1 MSDFHFFLGSLI
13 PWIAAHLQRI
23 TMKRVIKLVV
33 ISLFLYSCRYT
44 NETNEN
50 KLITFDLRE
59 LPETTSVKLSD
70 LGFVDIEYIPL
81 ESNEQCVI
89 PEIIEIIV
97 GDDYYLTHFFTKV
110 YMFQSD
116 GSFVAKIGT
125 EGRGPNE
132 FTVVHDLDI
141 DRKNHNIYLADGWQE
156 RFLVYSEK
164 GDYIRTI
171 RTPIYAAISF
181 RFTDDGILCYN
192 MNQFANVENSYD
204 LIDTSGRIIKSYP
217 NKYPWNKVL
226 QGTALFEENL
236 FYRFNNQL
244 FKKEVYSDTVYM
256 FENLNFKPHL
266 VIEHGEKLLNT
277 KARSEMEALPLFEKY
292 VNQKN
297 IFEFGDYIYYEF
309 GYDFKLGGKNFNRG
323 FIGSKKD
330 EFQTLINAYNGFIN
344 DLDGG
349 PNIRLRTIKDDNS
362 IISWVDPL
370 QLKTIVNSISFKKS
384 TPKFPDKKQELEKLA
399 NSLKETD
406 NPVLI
411 IVRLKK

>member
-1 MSDFHFFLGSLI
+1 MCISCQETINRNSNHI
-13 PWIAAHLQRI
+13 ITYHL
-23 TMKRVIKLVV
+23 K
-33 ISLFLYSCRYT
+33 
-44 NETNEN
+44 
-50 KLITFDLRE
+50 E

-81 ESNEQCVI
+81 ESDEQCVI
-89 PEIIEIIV
+89 PEINDIIV
-97 GDDYYLTHFFTKV
+97 GDGYYLTHFFTKV
-110 YMFQSD
+110 YLFKSD

-141 DRKNHNIYLADGWQE
+141 DRKNHKIYLADGWQE
-156 RFLVYSEK
+156 RFHVYSEK
-164 GDYIRTI
+164 GDYIKTI

-181 RFTDDGILCYN
+181 RFTNDGILCYN

-217 NKYPWNKVL
+217 NRYPWNKVL
-226 QGTALFEENL
+226 QGTAIFEENL

-256 FENLNFKPHL
+256 FENLDFKPHL

-309 GYDFKLGGKNFNRG
+309 GYNFKLGGNNFYRG

-330 EFQTLINAYNGFIN
+330 EFQTLINSENGLIN

-349 PNIRLRTIKDDNS
+349 PNICLKAIKDDNS
-362 IISWVDPL
+362 IISWINPL
-370 QLKTIVNSISFKKS
+370 KLKIIVNSISFKNS
-384 TPKFPDKKQELEKLA
+384 TPKYPEKKKELEKLA

-406 NPVLI
+406 NPVL
-411 IVRLKK
+411 VLVTLKK